1 MDKIKHLIQRFSCH
15 YSPFNELPWTKYF
28 KTGHFSCK
36 FINSRYLLDE
46 TIDDCNNNDEDVM
59 SLEAAD
65 VLREW
70 TEIWHQLYI
79 DQDQSKFN
87 QLKVSPYNFLF

>member
-1 MDKIKHLIQRFSCH
+1 M
-15 YSPFNELPWTKYF
+15 YF
-28 KTGHFSCK
+28 
-36 FINSRYLLDE
+36 RYLS
-46 TIDDCNNNDEDVM
+46 DDSNEDGINDINDEDVM

-79 DQDQSKFN
+79 SQIN
-87 QLKVSPYNFLF
+87 G